1 MLNPATKRTV
11 NLTKHLFA
19 KKKGGYF
26 GIPSL
31 SLPPQSRLTRSYYNR
46 IEPLEL
52 ALNSYQRA
60 EFEFRTALPL
70 SRAPTVYLPYFE
82 QFVKLHHAPPEA
94 SSQSVPVASI
104 NI

>member
-1 MLNPATKRTV
+1 MKCIVYLIKP
-11 NLTKHLFA
+11 LFA

-26 GIPSL
+26 KIPSL
-31 SLPPQSRLTRSYYNR
+31 SLPPQPRLNRSYHNR

-70 SRAPTVYLPYFE
+70 SRAPTVYLPYSK
-82 QFVKLHHAPPEA
+82 QFVKLHRAPPEA
-94 SSQSVPVASI
+94 NSQSVPVAST
-104 NI
+104 NIQS